1 MSRKLGVVS
10 EERRWCLVPPDDT
23 MDDLLVAGCGCVL
36 LQFAV
41 FHTCFGQLLV

>member
-1 MSRKLGVVS
+1 MES
-10 EERRWCLVPPDDT
+10 EERRWCHQTIQWMICWLR
-23 MDDLLVAGCGCVL
+23 VAGCGFADDDDVL

>member
-1 MSRKLGVVS
+1 M
-10 EERRWCLVPPDDT
+10 PPDDT
-23 MDDLLVAGCGCVL
+23 MDDLLVRVAGCVL